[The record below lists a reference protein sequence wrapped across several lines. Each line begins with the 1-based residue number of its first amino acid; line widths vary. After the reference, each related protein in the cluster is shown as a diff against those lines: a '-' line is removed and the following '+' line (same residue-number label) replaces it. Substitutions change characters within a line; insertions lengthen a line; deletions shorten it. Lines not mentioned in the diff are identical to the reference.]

1 MPGSPTTLRGD
12 TVKLNT
18 TIIRDFLWESYSIH
32 SNREF
37 LQSVQDL
44 SHEDKRERFIDH
56 ALDNSLLVRYKRD
69 PGFVLH
75 VMDAINGN
83 PAVQQRIREI
93 ILFLFGET
101 ARIPYSDDEP
111 PGPKGSIEIMQKAI
125 REGKNPFEEIA
136 TFMKNPAE
144 IDQYNED
151 RAERE
156 CESKMRYLQARLEDA
171 ESRVDNDLEII
182 AIRRLMLDLKTGRY
196 YAHEMGSDDPLFP
209 AAGFTGDILL
219 ASQRYLFQNLK
230 FRGRYFATSNQA
242 LPEMSL
248 HECIVWV
255 LPFQHTLEKVIFGGS
270 IIDLY
275 TEHKDPAVL
284 WKFEVDLTTIA
295 GYEWFLTLSREEKV
309 ATLNDD
315 YPFTI
320 KEDMLSSIS
329 DLGLD
334 LSRYYQHKQIQL
346 FYAALYEH
354 AAKIGEYAYDREK
367 KGSQKYFIAS
377 NVATCYRE
385 FEDYNAALKWYEIAL
400 KLTKKLDPANRIYKE
415 FIERKNCA
423 EMRNYVRGSEGFR
436 KEIAQIEADAKR
448 LPAEPRA
455 SVIYNL
461 AEACRRTGH
470 HELEY
475 AYLIEFTSLPDSD
488 NPKLGRTL
496 ERLYLFNINLDDTD
510 FRKIRDIETSKQE
523 EIYKRRYENAVRSF
537 QHADACRW
545 NDRLLALRPTPKLYQ
560 EKAALCR
567 HVGQIE
573 QALEFYKLAAKHADS
588 PPHQEALCWIAAAL
602 LGTLV
607 SGEVEH
613 EVIELTRAALRCCAG
628 RHYEWEEPVHVVV
641 LKQIVHE
648 TATWD
653 NAALPTQF
661 LQVFVE
667 QFDSMDLPGN
677 PALLIGEVFL
687 EYGLSA
693 EARQWF
699 QAALEWAET
708 LAERTRI
715 LCLIA
720 EAFFM
725 EGDHRAAVEWFERA
739 QESDPECPEAY
750 AGMARC
756 HTYLMEYNHAIAD
769 IGRAC
774 ELDPG
779 NKVYRELKEEIE
791 KLSAHVIGLPRIA
804 SEEIRSIFRT
814 GDWLLYSVYKGPER
828 EIYDLGPVVIQY
840 GKGVEKLLHESL
852 LLPIRERIRSDNVF
866 CDNPHSGIRA
876 KFWYGLDEEKVPPL
890 RSALRTVLGNDEK
903 SLALGQWGYLSNDI
917 KKTQANPVTR
927 AFSDMLQKRGISMEI
942 LKELGKL
949 CRDLSLER
957 NGAAHI
963 SFYSRDEVM
972 EKRGEMVKII
982 NDIIGIVDA
991 SGGSS

>member
-1 MPGSPTTLRGD
+1 ME
-12 TVKLNT
+12 LNT
-18 TIIRDFLWESYSIH
+18 TIVRDFLWESYSIY
-32 SNREF
+32 SDREF
-37 LQSVQDL
+37 LRSVQDL
-44 SHEDKRERFIDH
+44 SHEEKRERFIDH
-56 ALDNSLLVRYKRD
+56 ALDNWLLVRYKRD

-75 VMDAINGN
+75 VMDAVNDN

-93 ILFLFGET
+93 ILLLFGET

-111 PGPKGSIEIMQKAI
+111 LGPKGSTEIMQRAI
-125 REGKNPFEEIA
+125 EMGKNPFEEVA
-136 TFMKNPAE
+136 RFSENPAE
-144 IDQYNED
+144 IEQYNQE

-156 CESKMRYLQARLEDA
+156 RESKMRYLQARLEDA

-196 YAHEMGSDDPLFP
+196 YGHQMGSDDPLFP

-230 FRGRYFATSNQA
+230 FRGRYFATSDQA

-248 HECIVWV
+248 HECIVWM
-255 LPFQHTLEKVIFGGS
+255 LPFQQTLEKAIFGGS

-275 TEHKDPAVL
+275 AEHKDPAAL

-295 GYEWFLTLSREEKV
+295 GYEWFLTLSRGEKV
-309 ATLNDD
+309 AVLNGD
-315 YPFTI
+315 YPFAI
-320 KEDMLSSIS
+320 REDMLSAVA

-334 LSRYYQHKQIQL
+334 MSRYCVDKQIQL
-346 FYAALYEH
+346 FYATLYEH
-354 AAKIGEYAYDREK
+354 AAKMGECAYSHEK
-367 KGSQKYFIAS
+367 RGDKKYFIAS
-377 NVATCYRE
+377 AVATCYRE
-385 FEDYNAALKWYEIAL
+385 FEDYKAALKWYEIAL

-415 FIERKNCA
+415 LIERKNCA
-423 EMRNYVRGSEGFR
+423 EMRYYVRGSVVFR

-448 LPAEPRA
+448 LPAEIRV

-470 HELEY
+470 HDLEY
-475 AYLIEFTSLPDSD
+475 TYLSEFISLADLD
-488 NPKLGRTL
+488 NPKLNPSWK
-496 ERLYLFNINLDDTD
+496 RLDLFNISLDDTD
-510 FRKIRDIETSKQE
+510 FRKIRDIETREQE
-523 EIYKRRYENAVRSF
+523 ETYKRRYENAVRSF

-545 NDRLLALRPTPKLYQ
+545 NDRLLALGPTPKLYQ

-573 QALEFYKLAAKHADS
+573 QALEFYQFAAKHADT
-588 PPHQEALCWIAAAL
+588 PHREALCWIAAAL
-602 LGTLV
+602 LGTLA
-607 SGEVEH
+607 SGKVDH

-667 QFDSMDLPGN
+667 EFDSMDLPGN
-677 PALLIGEVFL
+677 PALLIGEVL
-687 EYGLSA
+687 LGYGLSA
-693 EARQWF
+693 EARQWL
-699 QAALEWAET
+699 QVAHERSET
-708 LAERTRI
+708 PSERARVLSMIGVSLLT
-715 LCLIA
+715 
-720 EAFFM
+720 
-725 EGDHRAAVEWFERA
+725 EGEHRVACEWFERT
-739 QESDPECPEAY
+739 QEAEPEYSEAY
-750 AGMARC
+750 AGMAQC
-756 HTYLMEYNHAIAD
+756 HTYLMEYDRASAD
-769 IGRAC
+769 ISKAC
-774 ELDPG
+774 ELDPE
-779 NKVYRELKEEIE
+779 NEAYQELKEEID
-791 KLSAHVIGLPRIA
+791 KLSAHVIGLPRID

-814 GDWLLYSVYKGPER
+814 GDWLLFSVYKGPER
-828 EIYDLGPVVIQY
+828 GIYDLGPVVIQY

-852 LLPIRERIRSDNVF
+852 LLPIRERIRSDNMFYSDPQNGV
-866 CDNPHSGIRA
+866 RA
-876 KFWYGLDEEKVPPL
+876 MFWKGADEKKIPPL
-890 RSALRTVLGNDEK
+890 PFTLKTVLGNDEK

-917 KKTQANPVTR
+917 RKTRANPVTL
-927 AFSDMLQKRGISMEI
+927 AFSDMLQERGFSMKI
-942 LKELGKL
+942 LNELGKL
-949 CRDLSLER
+949 CRDLSFER

-982 NDIIGIVDA
+982 NDIIGIVSR
-991 SGGSS
+991 SGGGS